1 MILYSYSL
9 SDNQNSDFEHAKIF
23 YDDHIMRDTGVIVPK
38 EAWPIITANFDPEE
52 LPK

>member
-9 SDNQNSDFEHAKIF
+9 SDNQNLDFEDAKKF

-38 EAWPIITANFDPEE
+38 EAWSVITANFDPEV
-52 LPK
+52 LP